1 MCFPL
6 VNEKIICLKFFY
18 RAGWFV
24 LDKICWM
31 DLIFF
36 SFAIDNVCCW
46 ANFLG
51 FVYFVLDFR
60 AINFFINF
68 KMRKMLG
75 L

>member
-1 MCFPL
+1 MCLPL
-6 VNEKIICLKFFY
+6 VKEKIICLKFFY

-36 SFAIDNVCCW
+36 SFAIDK
-46 ANFLG
+46 FYRDLFG

-60 AINFFINF
+60 VINFFVDF
-68 KMRKMLG
+68 KMRKMLE